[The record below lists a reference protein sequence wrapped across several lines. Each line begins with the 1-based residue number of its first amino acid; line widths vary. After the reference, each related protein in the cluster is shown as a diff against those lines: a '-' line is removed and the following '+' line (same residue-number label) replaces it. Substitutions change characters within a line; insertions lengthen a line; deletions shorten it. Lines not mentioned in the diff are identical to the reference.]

1 MLTAQ
6 LSDRFRE
13 ALADRDTPDRQESIN
28 FAVEF
33 TRLLARI
40 LPDDDVSAIARESMA
55 ESIAARTDLDKK
67 EIDVLLRLALAP
79 ENRTAITEGDL
90 RAFGSRFGRAEE
102 EALRAAVAEELDL
115 KSFAERYGAAEG
127 LLLLDSLFAVCGVDG
142 VIDRQEIG
150 RLTRAANQLGVDQM
164 LIGALFRKHDVRHA
178 TGDFRFELVKDRYTI
193 GRATSCDIPLP
204 DPQVAD
210 RHAQLVRTS
219 EGWRVVDLGSGRPT
233 LLNGAPTSAAPLRAT
248 DQLRVG
254 SYTLEL
260 DKAEATLTVFGS
272 GSFSALSIRHL
283 NRQIG
288 PITLLEDVSFTVFS
302 GEVIAVVGPSGAG
315 KTTLLNAI
323 AGIAPADSGDVIL
336 DGVSFHAMLANDK
349 SIVGIVPQDDVI
361 HPELTVEES
370 LFYSGKLRFPPDVK
384 SDAIDEEVTRVLGE
398 LDISHIRESRI
409 GDAVRRGISGGQRKR
424 VNLGQEMLTR
434 TTRVLFLDEPTSG
447 LDPQTAQ
454 DIVSLI
460 RQLADQ
466 GRIVFLVTHDVTP
479 TILSMVDHLMV
490 LAPGGRLAWFGPPD
504 DACQWFG
511 VRSAD
516 EIFARLPDA
525 TPTEW
530 GNRYKQDP
538 AFRKFVRTREHLLG
552 LDGVHISDGGAARTQ
567 NRSRFWQ
574 YWTLTRRYAQVKT
587 RDVGGLAVLLAQ
599 APILALAMWVVFDG
613 PDSAAMFML
622 ALSSL
627 WFGASAAVRELIADR
642 TIWRR
647 EARVG
652 LSSLSY
658 LASKVT
664 VLGTI
669 VSIQCITLAAMTF
682 FLLGM
687 GGSTEVGFGDGK
699 ELTSWGFSVVS
710 LSGITTLTGL
720 VGMSMGLLIS
730 SIFSSSEAAVGT
742 LPLLL
747 IPQITFGGLLVRL
760 KLMGPLAKGF
770 SWLIFTRYSFEAM
783 MKTGDYFN
791 EVSTSGGG
799 NERRATA
806 LQGMLYRLGFKA
818 TAEADDHGLPMEY
831 LVSALGASAVIML
844 LFTWLF
850 VHRSREGN

>member
-1 MLTAQ
+1 LLTAQ
-6 LSDRFRE
+6 LADRFRE
-13 ALADRDTPDRQESIN
+13 KLGDRDTPDRQESIH

-40 LPDDDVSAIARESMA
+40 LPDEDVSDVARASMA
-55 ESIAARTDLDKK
+55 DSIAARTDLNRA
-67 EIDVLLRLALAP
+67 EIDVLLSLALAP
-79 ENRTAITEGDL
+79 ESRLAISENDL
-90 RAFGSRFGRAEE
+90 RAYGSRFGRAEE

-115 KSFAERYGAAEG
+115 KSFAEHYGAAEA
-127 LLLLDSLFAVCGVDG
+127 LLLLDALFAVCGVDG

-150 RLTRAANQLGVDQM
+150 RLTRAAHQLGVDQM
-164 LIGALFRKHDVRHA
+164 LIGALFRKHDIRHA

-193 GRATSCDIPLP
+193 GRAPSCDIPLP

-219 EGWRVVDLGSGRPT
+219 TGWRVIDLGSGRPT
-233 LLNGAPTSAAPLRAT
+233 VLNGAPTSAAPLLAE

-254 SYTLEL
+254 SYTLAL
-260 DKAEATLTVFGS
+260 DKSGQQLTVFGS

-283 NRQIG
+283 KRKIG
-288 PITLLEDVSFTVFS
+288 DITLLDDVNFTVFS

-336 DGVSFHAMLANDK
+336 DGASFHALLANDK
-349 SIVGIVPQDDVI
+349 SMVGIVPQDDVV
-361 HPELTVEES
+361 HPELSVEES
-370 LFYSGKLRFPPDVK
+370 LFYSGQLRFPPDVK
-384 SDAIDEEVTRVLGE
+384 RAAIETEVDRVLGE
-398 LDISHIRESRI
+398 LDIKHIKESRI

-504 DACQWFG
+504 DACAWFG

-525 TPTEW
+525 SPVEW
-530 GNRYKQDP
+530 GNRYKEDP

-552 LDGVHISDGGAARTQ
+552 LDGVDISDSDDVRAQKG
-567 NRSRFWQ
+567 SRFWQ
-574 YWTLTRRYAQVKT
+574 YWTLTRRYAQVKA
-587 RDVGGLAVLLAQ
+587 RDVGGTSVLLAQ
-599 APILALAMWVVFDG
+599 APILALAMWIVFDG

-652 LSSLSY
+652 LSPISY

-664 VLGTI
+664 VLGGI
-669 VSIQCITLAAMTF
+669 VTIQCVTLAAMTF

-687 GGSTEVGFGDGK
+687 GGMTEYRDDPV
-699 ELTSWGFSVVS
+699 SWGYS
-710 LSGITTLTGL
+710 LPLLCGVTTLTGF
-720 VGMSMGLLIS
+720 VGMSMGLLVS

-760 KLMGPLAKGF
+760 KHMGLAAKGI

-783 MKTGDYFN
+783 LKTGDYFN

-799 NERRATA
+799 NERRATP
-806 LQGMLYRLGFKA
+806 LEGMLYRLGFKA

-831 LVSALGASAVIML
+831 LIGALAASAGLML
-844 LFTWLF
+844 LMTLF
-850 VHRSREGN
+850 FVNRSREGN